1 MANHV
6 VPVKLYVTI
15 VGCLFCLTV
24 ITVLAAFVELGA
36 LNTPLALGIAILK
49 ATLVVLFFM
58 HVRYNT
64 PLMWVFASSGFFMLL
79 ILLALLMQDYMT
91 RDWER
96 PPAEFLSRRAAGGEL
111 LGCRFTSSCWVV

>member
-15 VGCLFCLTV
+15 VGCLFSLTV
-24 ITVLAAFVELGA
+24 ITVLAAFVELGV

-64 PLMWVFASSGFFMLL
+64 PLMWVFAAAGFFMFL

-91 RDWER
+91 RDWEQ
-96 PPAEFLSRRAAGGEL
+96 PPAEFLL
-111 LGCRFTSSCWVV
+111 

>member
-1 MANHV
+1 M
-6 VPVKLYVTI
+6 YVTI
-15 VGCLFCLTV
+15 VGCLFSLTV
-24 ITVLAAFVELGA
+24 ITVLAAFVELGV
-36 LNTPLALGIAILK
+36 LNTPLALGIATLK

-64 PLMWVFASSGFFMLL
+64 PLMWVFAAAGFFMLL

-96 PPAEFLSRRAAGGEL
+96 PPAEFLL
-111 LGCRFTSSCWVV
+111 

>member
-15 VGCLFCLTV
+15 VGCLFSLTV
-24 ITVLAAFVELGA
+24 ITVLAAFVDLGV
-36 LNTPLALGIAILK
+36 LNTPLALGVAILN

-64 PLMWVFASSGFFMLL
+64 PLMWVFAAAGFFMLL
-79 ILLALLMQDYMT
+79 ILLALLMQDYLT

-96 PPAEFLSRRAAGGEL
+96 PPAEFLL
-111 LGCRFTSSCWVV
+111 

>member
-15 VGCLFCLTV
+15 VGCLFSLTV
-24 ITVLAAFVELGA
+24 ITVLAAFVELGV

-64 PLMWVFASSGFFMLL
+64 PLMWVFAAAGFFMFL

-96 PPAEFLSRRAAGGEL
+96 PPAEFLL
-111 LGCRFTSSCWVV
+111 